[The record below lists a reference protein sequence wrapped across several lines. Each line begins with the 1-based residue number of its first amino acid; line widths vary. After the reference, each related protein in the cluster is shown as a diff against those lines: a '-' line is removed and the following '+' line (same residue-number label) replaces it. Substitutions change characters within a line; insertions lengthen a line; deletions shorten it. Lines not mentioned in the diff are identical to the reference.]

1 MVRLQYHFSKT
12 EFREK
17 RRTFHRRI
25 ESTKF
30 FYSMHINSA
39 ILFHTLSKYYLQHLL
54 LSAGNSIFPVPALKF
69 NINHKCRCAASI

>member
-25 ESTKF
+25 ENTRV
-30 FYSMHINSA
+30 FYLMHINSA
-39 ILFHTLSKYYLQHLL
+39 ILFHTPSKYYLQHLL
-54 LSAGNSIFPVPALKF
+54 LSARNSIFSRPCIKVQY
-69 NINHKCRCAASI
+69 